1 MSAAEAAEVARFSD
15 LWEAEL
21 ARHLLA
27 DAGIESW
34 VESSALDFRV
44 SGERARTVRLVVAGD
59 QLDEARD
66 ILTEDHEDPEPP
78 SRRRPAWVIAVAGL
92 LAGGLIVGA
101 VPRFLWPWLLLGGL
115 AGFLLWATARP
126 GPDRKSVV

>member
-1 MSAAEAAEVARFSD
+1 MGAEAAEVARFSD

-34 VESSALDFRV
+34 VESSSLDFRV
-44 SGERARTVRLVVAGD
+44 SGELHRPVRLVVAGD
-59 QLDEARD
+59 RVDEARD
-66 ILTEDHEDPEPP
+66 ILAEEEYEDPDPRD
-78 SRRRPAWVIAVAGL
+78 RRRPVWVVAVAGL
-92 LAGGLIVGA
+92 LAAGLIVAA
-101 VPRFLWPWLLLGGL
+101 VPRFLWPWILLSGL

-126 GPDRKSVV
+126 GPRS